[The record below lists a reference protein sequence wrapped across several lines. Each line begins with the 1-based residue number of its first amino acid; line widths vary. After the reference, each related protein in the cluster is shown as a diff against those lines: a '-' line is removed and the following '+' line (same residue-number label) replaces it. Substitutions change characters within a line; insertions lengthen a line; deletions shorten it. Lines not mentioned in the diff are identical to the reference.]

1 MSIVGKTIKSGK
13 VVQDNRKEWLKIDG
27 VCLGETS
34 KFGYSSTSSKDI
46 GAILDKMLK
55 DEKVVAVV
63 YNWKTGQAFM
73 KTGIDIDNNEDSKI
87 NQDYTTFIVSSKVK
101 SSTPSKPTVSQPL
114 TNVPSGFL
122 TRNGENLSLDG
133 KNFISV
139 GSNAY
144 WLGYT
149 EGYGYPS
156 KPQVEEMFIAVTR
169 LGGNTIRSHTLGHSS
184 GSSDSLRPYD
194 NNLNENAWDSID
206 YAFSMARKYNVKI
219 IAPLTDGYS
228 WYNGNYGHFCAPR
241 GVDKKEFWTNKQV
254 RDDFKDY
261 INKYLNHYNPY
272 NKCFIKDDPSL
283 GMIELGNELGNI
295 REGANSYTIPT
306 YDWLLDISN
315 YVRSID
321 KNHLI
326 LNPADESLGQSN
338 EMGIE
343 NLDCHGAHF
352 YWEDYNRL
360 DHGINIVRQAGKP
373 YIVGEY
379 SSFAN
384 EKWYRDL
391 ESRNVKASWF
401 WSMYPHSN
409 GIFGGDKIPHEDG
422 YTIHYSED
430 NKKHLLLIAQ
440 HFCRLKGVPEVTDLD
455 FGKYVPTIEPIKQV
469 QPDKPTNNNWENN
482 KTYKEGQVV
491 IHKEISY
498 KCVKSHSSSIEPD
511 EVIWQKI
518 DTKPTLVPE
527 VKPNPEVKPTPVQ
540 PNPEV
545 KPSSGEWKDGK
556 FYKKNDVVTY
566 KNKLYTCI
574 QEHTSNMGWLPDVTK
589 LILWNEIG
597 VSVQQPTPVPEV
609 KQVPIQPTPGPEV
622 KPTPDPIQPVG
633 QNIPITGGRL
643 HRLLNGKSPI
653 GTYYQSW
660 SAPWASTG
668 EAHDL
673 SKISSPINI
682 VYISFCSADSGYI
695 KGSNSFAGT
704 GIQFSS
710 EFGVIKKAV
719 EILRKRGVIV
729 MLSVGGA
736 TYPFTTYNAKNVA
749 DLCNDL
755 GCNGVDID
763 WEDEHGFERFGS
775 LISSTREALPNGCI
789 STAGF
794 SVGAY
799 GEGNFASSPPASSRT
814 GMNIQGLKSNGHQLD
829 WINIMSYD
837 ASNVFNPIESF
848 KAYRSFYK
856 GPLLIGGE
864 VPPEAWGGHVIDL
877 DQVKKEAEF
886 LKSQGPENG
895 YFTWS
900 YQKQGTP
907 NSKEILDTAFG
918 ILKNQIPL
926 ANKPAVTGEQDTVVK
941 NPVVVPLPIQKGKT
955 ILAPYCYS
963 WSKWHRSSYKIP
975 TLVDGIKTISMSAA
989 TFAFVTSDGGNNLS
1003 ATVQENIE
1011 DMVEYVKLGGHL
1023 IISCGGASSPWIE
1036 ATMSVERMVEL
1047 LGNLFIKTG
1056 AKGIDL
1062 DVEGTALHNTEH
1074 INNLNKAV
1082 AQLQKKIPGL
1092 YVSYTIP
1099 VGDPQWESIEG
1110 PSQNLLKNAIENGV
1124 SINVVNLMLMD
1135 LYGDY
1140 SKRPLWGQLAINI
1153 SENAKKTLT
1162 KIFPSRSE
1170 SQIYNTIGLCP
1181 MLGTQD
1187 DLSIFSVEDAKT
1199 LARYAKEK
1207 NVGLYS
1213 FWAIQRDQIGN
1224 TDLNL
1229 HSKINKVDF
1238 EFYNTIK
1245 SILYS

>member
-1 MSIVGKTIKSGK
+1 MSIIGKTVRGSTI
-13 VVQDNRKEWLKIDG
+13 VQDNRKEWVKIDR
-27 VCLGETS
+27 VCLGES
-34 KFGYSSTSSKDI
+34 KNFGYSSTSSKDI
-46 GAILDKMLK
+46 GAILDKMIK

-73 KTGIDIDNNEDSKI
+73 KTGINLENQEDSKI
-87 NQDYTTFIVSSKVK
+87 NQDYTTFIVASRVK
-101 SSTPSKPTVSQPL
+101 TTSQPNISQPL
-114 TNVPSGFL
+114 VNVSSGFL

-149 EGYGYPS
+149 EQYDYPT
-156 KPQVEEMFIAVTR
+156 KVQVEEMFIAVTR

-184 GSSDSLRPYD
+184 GSPNSLRPYD
-194 NNLNENAWDSID
+194 NNLNEKAWDSID

-228 WYNGNYGHFCAPR
+228 WYNGNYGHFCSPR
-241 GVDKKEFWTNKQV
+241 GVDKKDFWTNQQV

-261 INKYLNHYNPY
+261 IKNYLNHYNPY

-295 REGANSYTIPT
+295 REGANSLTIPT

-315 YVRSID
+315 YIRTID

-379 SSFAN
+379 SSFAA
-384 EKWYRDL
+384 EKWFRDI
-391 ESRNVKASWF
+391 ENRNVKASWF
-401 WSMYPHSN
+401 WSMYPHTN
-409 GIFGGDKIPHEDG
+409 GIFGGDKIPHNDG

-430 NKKHLLLIAQ
+430 NKKQLLLIAQ

-455 FGKYVPTIEPIKQV
+455 FGKYVPEIKKEDIQ
-469 QPDKPTNNNWENN
+469 KPQTNETNDWQNT
-482 KTYKEGQVV
+482 KSYKEGEIVLY
-491 IHKEISY
+491 KEASY
-498 KCVKSHSSSIEPD
+498 KCVKSHSIPIEPGTI
-511 EVIWQKI
+511 IWEKI
-518 DTKPTLVPE
+518 NKEETKPIVERPSQT
-527 VKPNPEVKPTPVQ
+527 TPVNQ
-540 PNPEV
+540 PTSIPTQ
-545 KPSSGEWKDGK
+545 SSPVNQPTNSSMEWKDGK
-556 FYKKNDVVTY
+556 FYKKSDIVSY
-566 KNKLYTCI
+566 KNKTYICI
-574 QEHTSNMGWLPDVTK
+574 QEHTSNVGWLPDLTK
-589 LILWNEIG
+589 LILWNETG
-597 VSVQQPTPVPEV
+597 TQPVSENKPTQVPEV
-609 KQVPIQPTPGPEV
+609 KVPEQPQQKDPVQKEETPG
-622 KPTPDPIQPVG
+622 
-633 QNIPITGGRL
+633 IPITGGRL
-643 HRLLNGKSPI
+643 KRLLNGKPPI

-660 SAPWASTG
+660 SAPWASSG
-668 EAHDL
+668 ESHDL
-673 SKISSPINI
+673 SKITSPINI
-682 VYISFCSADSGYI
+682 VYISFCSADCNYV
-695 KGSNSFAGT
+695 KGSNTFTGT

-710 EFGVIKKAV
+710 DFSVVKKAI
-719 EILRKRGVIV
+719 EILRKKGIIV

-736 TYPFTTYNAKNVA
+736 TYPFNVYKPKNVA

-755 GCNGVDID
+755 GCNGIDID
-763 WEDEHGFERFGS
+763 WEDEHGFERFGG
-775 LISSTREALPNGCI
+775 LISSTREALPEGCV

-799 GEGNFASSPPASSRT
+799 GEGNFVSSPPASSRT

-837 ASNVFNPIESF
+837 ASNAFNPIESF
-848 KAYRSFYK
+848 KAYKSFYQ

-877 DQVKKEAEF
+877 EQVKSEAEF
-886 LKSQGPENG
+886 LKTQGEEHG

-907 NSKEILDTAFG
+907 SSKEILDTAFAV
-918 ILKNQIPL
+918 L
-926 ANKPAVTGEQDTVVK
+926 NKPGSIVNKPLE
-941 NPVVVPLPIQKGKT
+941 NPIAVVPTPIQKGKT

-975 TLVDGIKTISMSAA
+975 TLVDGIKNIGMTSA

-1003 ATVQENIE
+1003 ATVHENIE
-1011 DMVEYVKLGGHL
+1011 DMVEYVKLGGQL
-1023 IISCGGASSPWIE
+1023 IISCGGAMSPWIE

-1047 LGNLFIKTG
+1047 LYGLFIKTG

-1062 DVEGTALHNTEH
+1062 DVEGTALHNTEDV
-1074 INNLNKAV
+1074 NKLNKAV

-1110 PSQNLLKNAIENGV
+1110 PAQNLLKNAIENGV
-1124 SINVVNLMLMD
+1124 NINVVNMMLMD

-1140 SKRPLWGQLAINI
+1140 SKRPKWGQLAINI
-1153 SENAKKTLT
+1153 AENAKKTLS
-1162 KIFPSRSE
+1162 KLFPSRSE

-1181 MLGTQD
+1181 MIGTQD
-1187 DLSIFSVEDAKT
+1187 DLSVFSVDDAKT
-1199 LARYAKEK
+1199 LAKYAKEK
-1207 NVGLYS
+1207 NVGLYTC
-1213 FWAIQRDQIGN
+1213 WAMQRDQVGN
-1224 TDLNL
+1224 VDLNL
-1229 HSKINKVDF
+1229 HSRVNKVDF
-1238 EFYNTIK
+1238 EFYNSIK
-1245 SILYS
+1245 NILFS